1 LGIRDIIKHLIFLC
15 TPPSISGLAL
25 RSRQRSGR
33 ISIEQSQFL
42 DLEFCLVFDWEL
54 NTENL
59 EVTAQGSNM
68 AALTLTEKLDQLDAR
83 YQEMTQQ
90 LSTPEI
96 VTDSARFQ
104 KLAKQ
109 HSDLQQIVEK
119 HREFKQIE
127 KDLAGAHEMVLEA
140 EDAEMKHM
148 AQEEEKQLLSRKE
161 QVERDLKLL
170 LLPKDPNDDK
180 NIILEIRGGT
190 GGDEAAL
197 FAADLF
203 RMYSRY
209 AESQGWKVEIM
220 ESSPSSVGGL
230 KEVIAAIQGN
240 KVYSKLKYESGVH
253 RVQRVPATET
263 QGRIHTSAATVAVLP
278 EADEVDIK
286 IEAKDLRIDTFCS
299 SGPGGQSVN
308 TTYSAVRITHIPSG
322 LVVSQQD
329 EKSQIKNRA
338 KAMRVLRARLY
349 EMEIEKQ
356 QAALSAERKG
366 QIKTGDRSEK
376 IRTYNYPQNRIT
388 DHRIGLTIH
397 QLTEVMEGKMGPLI
411 DGTVTH
417 YEAARLKSELSE
429 A

>member
-1 LGIRDIIKHLIFLC
+1 
-15 TPPSISGLAL
+15 
-25 RSRQRSGR
+25 
-33 ISIEQSQFL
+33 
-42 DLEFCLVFDWEL
+42 
-54 NTENL
+54 
-59 EVTAQGSNM
+59 
-68 AALTLTEKLDQLDAR
+68 
-83 YQEMTQQ
+83 
-90 LSTPEI
+90 
-96 VTDSARFQ
+96 
-104 KLAKQ
+104 
-109 HSDLQQIVEK
+109 
-119 HREFKQIE
+119 
-127 KDLAGAHEMVLEA
+127 MVLEA
-140 EDAEMKHM
+140 EDPEMKHM
-148 AQEEEKQLLSRKE
+148 SQDEEKQLLARKE
-161 QVERDLKLL
+161 QVERELKLL

-180 NIILEIRGGT
+180 NVIVEIRGGT

-197 FAADLF
+197 FAGDLF

-220 ESSPSSVGGL
+220 ESSPSSIGGL

-286 IEAKDLRIDTFCS
+286 IETKDLRVDTFCS

-397 QLTEVMEGKMGPLI
+397 QLSEVMEGKMAPLI
-411 DGTVTH
+411 DATVTH
-417 YEAARLKSELSE
+417 YEAARLKAELSE